1 MEVSYRGLGGHPVL
15 MQLRVL
21 GWLSLWLLSSQLVR
35 EEVYKEGLRH
45 LMLANANTCGLK
57 VGEIC
62 RGSAVA
68 ILALIFSVVKST
80 DCVCK
85 AGHCDPLSIISTAWL
100 LLAALALLPSSYLSL
115 YISALPVSRW
125 GETEVTPSCG
135 APGLGKLV
143 THYTA
148 PFLGRGMLSCWGVP
162 S

>member
-1 MEVSYRGLGGHPVL
+1 ML

-85 AGHCDPLSIISTAWL
+85 AGHCEPLSIISTAWL

-135 APGLGKLV
+135 APGAGEACHSLHSSFPREGNAFLLGSSLL
-143 THYTA
+143 A
-148 PFLGRGMLSCWGVP
+148 ASSAGLGMG
-162 S
+162 